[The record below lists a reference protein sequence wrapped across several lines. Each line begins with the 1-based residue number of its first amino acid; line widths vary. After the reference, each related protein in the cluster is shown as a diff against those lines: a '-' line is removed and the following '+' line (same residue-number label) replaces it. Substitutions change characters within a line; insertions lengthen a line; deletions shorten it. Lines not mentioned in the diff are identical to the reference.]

1 MPRRY
6 CDSKSQSC
14 TLKKTMLMMM
24 MAMIPMMGLLV
35 VGLLVVV
42 LPVVLL
48 VVVVVHYTKN
58 YQWKPEPLVTQT
70 E

>member
-1 MPRRY
+1 
-6 CDSKSQSC
+6 
-14 TLKKTMLMMM
+14 
-24 MAMIPMMGLLV
+24 MMGLLV